1 MSIKFSG
8 WICVIAMLILAHGCV
23 KPVGQEALAE
33 ELMNTDREFSDL
45 SADKGMNYAF
55 LSYLAD
61 DGVLLR
67 PNRMPVEG
75 ADKIK
80 ELFSMP
86 DSIITLSW
94 EPLFGY
100 AAASGDLGYTY
111 GTYHY
116 ESLSPEGAL
125 MKDEGT
131 YVTIW
136 RKNKDGKWKFVLDS
150 GNSGLSRKT
159 E

>member
-1 MSIKFSG
+1 MEPGILLFLSI
-8 WICVIAMLILAHGCV
+8 IALSCAR
-23 KPVGQEALAE
+23 PVDTKALAE
-33 ELMNTDREFSDL
+33 ELKDVDRAFSSL
-45 SADKGMNYAF
+45 SAEKGMNHAF
-55 LSYLAD
+55 LSYISI

-80 ELFSMP
+80 ELFSSP
-86 DSIITLSW
+86 DSIITLRW
-94 EPLFGY
+94 EPLYGSV
-100 AAASGDLGYTY
+100 ASSGDLGYTY
-111 GTYHY
+111 GTYQY
-116 ESLSPEGAL
+116 ESLTPEGEYI
-125 MKDEGT
+125 KDEGT

-136 RKNKDGKWKFVLDS
+136 RRNADGNWKFVLDS